1 MTVKDLLPVLRT
13 LPRAEKLQL
22 IQFLADELEKEE
34 NKKLPQAEE
43 PSYTWSPSDAFGA
56 GNTLFE
62 VPPGGK

>member
-1 MTVKDLLPVLRT
+1 MTVMDLLPVLRT

-34 NKKLPQAEE
+34 NTKLPQAEE
-43 PSYTWSPSDAFGA
+43 PSYAWSPSDAFGV

-62 VPPGGK
+62 VPTGEK